1 MSEAFESI
9 MRGLRELA
17 KLELDDLRHGYL
29 ERAKEDLEAYEKL
42 LEEQKE

>member
-17 KLELDDLRHGYL
+17 DLELDDLRHCYL
-29 ERAKEDLEAYEKL
+29 ERAEQDLKAYEKL